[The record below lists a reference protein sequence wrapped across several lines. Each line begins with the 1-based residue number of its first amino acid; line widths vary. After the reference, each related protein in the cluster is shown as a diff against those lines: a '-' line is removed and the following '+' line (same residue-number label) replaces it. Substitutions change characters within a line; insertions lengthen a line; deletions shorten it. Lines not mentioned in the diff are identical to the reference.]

1 MFSGCTSLTLVNGTR
16 NITFSKTVGK
26 SSCENMFSGCTK
38 LVSTNKFIWSN
49 IIFGGD
55 NAFKCTFKNCKAMTQ
70 DINIVVDGLSGVSK
84 SGFEATFFGCSGIK
98 NVSLTIKNSPGE
110 RACCDMFSGCTS
122 LINKSIV
129 LSATSVSKSSY
140 ERMFSGC
147 TSLTKAPELPATT
160 LGIKCY
166 SDMFAACTSLTKAPT
181 RLPAIKLADYCYQYM
196 FANCIKLTE
205 SPYFVEYDDTNCRG
219 NYS

>member
-1 MFSGCTSLTLVNGTR
+1 MFYGCTSLTT
-16 NITFSKTVGK
+16 
-26 SSCENMFSGCTK
+26 
-38 LVSTNKFIWSN
+38 
-49 IIFGGD
+49 
-55 NAFKCTFKNCKAMTQ
+55 
-70 DINIVVDGLSGVSK
+70 
-84 SGFEATFFGCSGIK
+84 
-98 NVSLTIKNSPGE
+98 
-110 RACCDMFSGCTS
+110 
-122 LINKSIV
+122 
-129 LSATSVSKSSY
+129 
-140 ERMFSGC
+140 
-147 TSLTKAPELPATT
+147 APELPATT